1 MTRMLRGGLLAGCW
15 VLVSLVMAP
24 AVAAP
29 VAPESIARAY
39 FAALNERGMG
49 SIAEFMHPDELLR
62 FKEMLLPL
70 YEAEA
75 EQGGGDLRKQTFG
88 DKATL
93 ADVKNASPAAFMRRF
108 LAPMAEQMKA
118 GGVIFDRVD
127 VLGAVREGE
136 VAHVVARIH
145 IGVGDA
151 AMSQMDVI
159 SMKPM
164 DGGSWGIMLTGQME
178 GMARALRGAA
188 LADHAGQEPAA
199 PN

>member
-1 MTRMLRGGLLAGCW
+1 MTWRLRGVARAWCLLAA
-15 VLVSLVMAP
+15 SLVLTP
-24 AVAAP
+24 AMAAP

-39 FAALNERGMG
+39 FTALNERGMA

-93 ADVKNASPAAFMRRF
+93 DDVKTASPAAFMRRF
-108 LAPMAEQMKA
+108 MTPMTEQMKA
-118 GGVIFDRVD
+118 GGVIFDRID
-127 VLGAVREGE
+127 IIGTVREGE

-151 AMSQMDVI
+151 AMSQLDVI
-159 SMKPM
+159 SLKPM
-164 DGGSWGIMLTGQME
+164 EGSWGLMLTAQME
-178 GMARALRGAA
+178 GLARALRGAA
-188 LADHAGQEPAA
+188 RAGRAEEDPAA
-199 PN
+199 PE